1 MSSGHRPG
9 AACDLPG
16 IKEKSV
22 LHPSNTTAQ
31 WQSLQKS
38 CLIMARRRRGPWVL
52 AMFEIHES
60 CSNSFRASFF
70 GFQQIK
76 ILVLVF
82 FPLVWHC
89 EKGLKRVTFCAQKGS
104 QKQDKKSPPKI
115 PNQTEKYRNARSKV
129 SWDRLR
135 LAIGDR
141 RRQATRSNDRRLEPN
156 EGSKWINPSQ
166 NATLQ
171 NTCLQIFP
179 K

>member
-9 AACDLPG
+9 TACDLPG

-22 LHPSNTTAQ
+22 LHPSHTTA
-31 WQSLQKS
+31 QSLQKS
-38 CLIMARRRRGPWVL
+38 CLIMARCRRGPWVL

-60 CSNSFRASFF
+60 FSNSFRASFF

-76 ILVLVF
+76 ILVLVI

-115 PNQTEKYRNARSKV
+115 PNQTENYRNARSKV

-141 RRQATRSNDRRLEPN
+141 RRRRLEPN